1 MLILDGKK
9 FDIKN
14 GGIPMR
20 RFVTLIFVLL
30 IVVAVNFMAACN
42 GGGEPKKKADKSESD
57 WSASSVVKDIEDM
70 KKASE
75 RGKAPA
81 QSEVAPKP
89 VPQEAKK

>member
-1 MLILDGKK
+1 
-9 FDIKN
+9 
-14 GGIPMR
+14 MR

-57 WSASSVVKDIEDM
+57 WSASSVVKDIEEM

-75 RGKAPA
+75 RGKAPP
-81 QSEVAPKP
+81 QSEVEPKP

>member
-1 MLILDGKK
+1 MCIVRRKY
-9 FDIKN
+9 FTVKN
-14 GGIPMR
+14 GGTLMR

>member
-1 MLILDGKK
+1 MKRFFTLLVILL
-9 FDIKN
+9 F
-14 GGIPMR
+14 
-20 RFVTLIFVLL
+20 
-30 IVVAVNFMAACN
+30 IVNVGFLTACN

-81 QSEVAPKP
+81 QAEVAPKP

>member
-1 MLILDGKK
+1 MCIVRRKY
-9 FDIKN
+9 FTVKN
-14 GGIPMR
+14 GGALMR

-81 QSEVAPKP
+81 QTQATPEPTAKEPK
-89 VPQEAKK
+89 K